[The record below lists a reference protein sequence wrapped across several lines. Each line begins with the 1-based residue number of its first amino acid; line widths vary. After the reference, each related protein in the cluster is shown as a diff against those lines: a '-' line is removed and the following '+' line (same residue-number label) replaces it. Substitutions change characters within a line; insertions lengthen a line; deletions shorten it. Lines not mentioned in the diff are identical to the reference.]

1 MAKQVLEIEVPDG
14 KKAIWKD
21 GRVVFE
27 DVDTMESIKTIEDA
41 AKFLA
46 DKRIC
51 EDILDSLSRL
61 PKDSFEWKIA
71 AYRAVVAA
79 VTYNEQRHLT
89 TGERWF
95 PTIEFCRPGKL
106 QNCCGDIIVGRIKSE
121 GEEFD
126 VVGAPLT
133 ARVRVSV
140 ASARMAACLAPGRV
154 SASGRLVQRKLPY
167 TFLSNLE
174 SFCLRLVMVVQ
185 TVIGDG
191 WHSHNLYISSGT
203 IHCRHNLQYY

>member
-1 MAKQVLEIEVPDG
+1 MKKQVIEIEVPDG

-41 AKFLA
+41 AQFLT

-51 EDILDSLSRL
+51 EDILDSLYRL
-61 PKDSFEWKIA
+61 PKYSFEWKIA

-79 VTYNEQRHLT
+79 VTYNEQRYLT
-89 TGERWF
+89 IGERWY

-106 QNCCGDIIVGRIKSE
+106 KNCHGDIVVGRIKSE

-126 VVGAPLT
+126 VVGGNAPDGAAAGLGGFHS
-133 ARVRVSV
+133 AGGVSGAWTTV
-140 ASARMAACLAPGRV
+140 GFRSVGSKKAA
-154 SASGRLVQRKLPY
+154 
-167 TFLSNLE
+167 
-174 SFCLRLVMVVQ
+174 M
-185 TVIGDG
+185 
-191 WHSHNLYISSGT
+191 YISRQFGKLLFEVSYGGT
-203 IHCRHNLQYY
+203 NCDWRWMA

>member
-27 DVDTMESIKTIEDA
+27 DIGNMENIKNIDDA
-41 AKFLA
+41 IRFLVKNEIG
-46 DKRIC
+46 D
-51 EDILDSLSRL
+51 DILNTLSKLL
-61 PKDSFEWKIA
+61 PNSFEWKVA

-95 PTIEFCRPGKL
+95 PTIEFCRPRKL
-106 QNCCGDIIVGRIKSE
+106 KNCCGDIVVGRIKSE

-126 VVGAPLT
+126 VVGGRAVGSTSMGLGGFGSHDG
-133 ARVRVSV
+133 VSDSWTTFGFHSV
-140 ASARMAACLAPGRV
+140 GSKKAA
-154 SASGRLVQRKLPY
+154 
-167 TFLSNLE
+167 
-174 SFCLRLVMVVQ
+174 
-185 TVIGDG
+185 
-191 WHSHNLYISSGT
+191 LYISKQFGKLLFEVSYGGT
-203 IHCRHNLQYY
+203 NCDWKWVE

>member
-21 GRVVFE
+21 GCVVFE

-41 AKFLA
+41 AQFLT

-106 QNCCGDIIVGRIKSE
+106 KNCCGDVVLGRIKSE

-126 VVGAPLT
+126 VVGGYASIGANAGLGCF
-133 ARVRVSV
+133 RSNYGVSHAWPTLGFRSV
-140 ASARMAACLAPGRV
+140 DSKKAA
-154 SASGRLVQRKLPY
+154 
-167 TFLSNLE
+167 
-174 SFCLRLVMVVQ
+174 
-185 TVIGDG
+185 
-191 WHSHNLYISSGT
+191 LYISKQFGKLLFEVSYGGT
-203 IHCRHNLQYY
+203 NCDWRWMA

>member
-51 EDILDSLSRL
+51 EDILDSLFRL
-61 PKDSFEWKIA
+61 TENSFEWKVA

-79 VTYNEQRHLT
+79 VTYNEQMYLT
-89 TGERWF
+89 TGECWF
-95 PTIEFCRPGKL
+95 PTIEFCHPGKL
-106 QNCCGDIIVGRIKSE
+106 KKCYGDTILGRIKSE

-126 VVGAPLT
+126 VVGGNAYDGAT
-133 ARVRVSV
+133 AGLGYFDSDLGVSYAWTSV
-140 ASARMAACLAPGRV
+140 GFRSVGSKKAA
-154 SASGRLVQRKLPY
+154 
-167 TFLSNLE
+167 
-174 SFCLRLVMVVQ
+174 
-185 TVIGDG
+185 
-191 WHSHNLYISSGT
+191 LYISKQFGKLLFEVSYGGT
-203 IHCRHNLQYY
+203 NCNWEWIAQS

>member
-1 MAKQVLEIEVPDG
+1 MRCPNPYCS
-14 KKAIWKD
+14 
-21 GRVVFE
+21 GRWSRT
-27 DVDTMESIKTIEDA
+27 DTMESIKTIEDA
-41 AKFLA
+41 AQFLT

-79 VTYNEQRHLT
+79 ITYNEQRHLT

-106 QNCCGDIIVGRIKSE
+106 KNCYGDVVLGRIKSE

-126 VVGAPLT
+126 VVGGGA
-133 ARVRVSV
+133 
-140 ASARMAACLAPGRV
+140 
-154 SASGRLVQRKLPY
+154 
-167 TFLSNLE
+167 
-174 SFCLRLVMVVQ
+174 
-185 TVIGDG
+185 GDG
-191 WHSHNLYISSGT
+191 TYAGLGCFDSDGGVSRAWADIGFRSVGSKKAALYISKQFGRLLFEVSYGGT
-203 IHCRHNLQYY
+203 NCDWRWMA

>member
-41 AKFLA
+41 AQFLA

-106 QNCCGDIIVGRIKSE
+106 KNCYGDIVVGRIKSE

-126 VVGAPLT
+126 VVGGITNDFSPAGLGRFDSLPG
-133 ARVRVSV
+133 VSGAWTDV
-140 ASARMAACLAPGRV
+140 GFRSVGSKKAA
-154 SASGRLVQRKLPY
+154 
-167 TFLSNLE
+167 
-174 SFCLRLVMVVQ
+174 
-185 TVIGDG
+185 
-191 WHSHNLYISSGT
+191 LYISKQFGKLLFEVSYGGT
-203 IHCRHNLQYY
+203 NCDWRWMA

>member
-41 AKFLA
+41 VQFLT

-95 PTIEFCRPGKL
+95 PTIEFCRPEKL
-106 QNCCGDIIVGRIKSE
+106 KNCCGDIVVGRIKSE
-121 GEEFD
+121 GEEFY
-126 VVGAPLT
+126 VVGGDAY
-133 ARVRVSV
+133 R
-140 ASARMAACLAPGRV
+140 SARAGLGGFYSDDGVSGAWTTVGFRSVGSEKAA
-154 SASGRLVQRKLPY
+154 
-167 TFLSNLE
+167 
-174 SFCLRLVMVVQ
+174 
-185 TVIGDG
+185 
-191 WHSHNLYISSGT
+191 LYISKQFGKLLFEVSYGGT
-203 IHCRHNLQYY
+203 NCDWRWMA

>member
-1 MAKQVLEIEVPDG
+1 MKQVLEIEVPDG

-51 EDILDSLSRL
+51 EDILDSLYRL

-89 TGERWF
+89 TRERWF
-95 PTIEFCRPGKL
+95 PTIEFCRQGKL
-106 QNCCGDIIVGRIKSE
+106 KNCHGDIVVGRIKSE

-126 VVGAPLT
+126 VVGGGASLG
-133 ARVRVSV
+133 ARAGLGDFGLS
-140 ASARMAACLAPGRV
+140 SGV
-154 SASGRLVQRKLPY
+154 SAAWS
-167 TFLSNLE
+167 TFGFRSVG
-174 SFCLRLVMVVQ
+174 SKKAA
-185 TVIGDG
+185 
-191 WHSHNLYISSGT
+191 LYISKQFGKLLFEVSYGGT
-203 IHCRHNLQYY
+203 NCDWKWID

>member
-1 MAKQVLEIEVPDG
+1 MEKVMKQVLEIEVPDG
-14 KKAIWKD
+14 KKAICND

-27 DVDTMESIKTIEDA
+27 DVDTMESIKTIKDA

-61 PKDSFEWKIA
+61 PNTSFEWKVA

-79 VTYNEQRHLT
+79 ITYNEQRYLT
-89 TGERWF
+89 TEERWF

-106 QNCCGDIIVGRIKSE
+106 KNCWGDTIVGRIKSE

-126 VVGAPLT
+126 VVCGRAYDGSNMGLGSFQSDFG
-133 ARVRVSV
+133 VSNPWTIIGFQSV
-140 ASARMAACLAPGRV
+140 SSKKAA
-154 SASGRLVQRKLPY
+154 
-167 TFLSNLE
+167 
-174 SFCLRLVMVVQ
+174 
-185 TVIGDG
+185 
-191 WHSHNLYISSGT
+191 LYISKQFGKLLFEISYGGT
-203 IHCRHNLQYY
+203 NCDWKWID

>member
-1 MAKQVLEIEVPDG
+1 MKKQVIEIEVPDG

-21 GRVVFE
+21 GRVVFK

-41 AKFLA
+41 AQFLT

-51 EDILDSLSRL
+51 EDILDSLYRL
-61 PKDSFEWKIA
+61 PKYSFEWKIA

-106 QNCCGDIIVGRIKSE
+106 KNCHGDIVVGRIKSE

-126 VVGAPLT
+126 VVGGCAPAGANAGL
-133 ARVRVSV
+133 
-140 ASARMAACLAPGRV
+140 GYFH
-154 SASGRLVQRKLPY
+154 SASGVSCAWAHVGFRSVGSKKAA
-167 TFLSNLE
+167 
-174 SFCLRLVMVVQ
+174 
-185 TVIGDG
+185 I
-191 WHSHNLYISSGT
+191 YISKQFGKLLFEVSYGG
-203 IHCRHNLQYY
+203 INCDWRWMA

>member
-1 MAKQVLEIEVPDG
+1 MVKQVLEIEVPDG

-41 AKFLA
+41 VQFLT
-46 DKRIC
+46 DKEIC
-51 EDILDSLSRL
+51 EDILDSLFRL

-71 AYRAVVAA
+71 AYRVVVAA

-106 QNCCGDIIVGRIKSE
+106 KNCYGDIVVGRIKSE

-126 VVGAPLT
+126 VVGGYALYGTNAGLGFFRSFYGASHPWAT
-133 ARVRVSV
+133 VSFRSV
-140 ASARMAACLAPGRV
+140 GSKKAA
-154 SASGRLVQRKLPY
+154 
-167 TFLSNLE
+167 
-174 SFCLRLVMVVQ
+174 
-185 TVIGDG
+185 
-191 WHSHNLYISSGT
+191 LYISKQFGKLLFEVSYGGT
-203 IHCRHNLQYY
+203 NCNWEWVS

>member
-1 MAKQVLEIEVPDG
+1 MVKQVLEIEVPDG

-106 QNCCGDIIVGRIKSE
+106 KNCYGDVVVGRIKSE

-126 VVGAPLT
+126 VVGGRANTGAGAGLGSFYSGNG
-133 ARVRVSV
+133 VSCACSNVGFRSVCSKKV
-140 ASARMAACLAPGRV
+140 A
-154 SASGRLVQRKLPY
+154 
-167 TFLSNLE
+167 
-174 SFCLRLVMVVQ
+174 
-185 TVIGDG
+185 
-191 WHSHNLYISSGT
+191 LYISKQFGKLLFEVSYGGT
-203 IHCRHNLQYY
+203 NCDWRWMA

>member
-41 AKFLA
+41 VQFLT
-46 DKRIC
+46 DKGIC
-51 EDILDSLSRL
+51 EDILDSLFRL
-61 PKDSFEWKIA
+61 PKDLFEWKIA

-89 TGERWF
+89 IGERWF
-95 PTIEFCRPGKL
+95 PTIEFCQPGKL
-106 QNCCGDIIVGRIKSE
+106 KNCYGDIVVGRIKSE

-126 VVGAPLT
+126 VVGGSACNGAYAGLGGFYSYNGVSYAWAPLGL
-133 ARVRVSV
+133 RSV
-140 ASARMAACLAPGRV
+140 GSKKAA
-154 SASGRLVQRKLPY
+154 
-167 TFLSNLE
+167 
-174 SFCLRLVMVVQ
+174 
-185 TVIGDG
+185 
-191 WHSHNLYISSGT
+191 LYISKQFGKLLFEVSYGGT
-203 IHCRHNLQYY
+203 NCDWRWMAQS

>member
-27 DVDTMESIKTIEDA
+27 DIDTMESIKTIEDA

-61 PKDSFEWKIA
+61 PKNSFEWKIA

-79 VTYNEQRHLT
+79 ITYNEQRHLT

-106 QNCCGDIIVGRIKSE
+106 KNCYGDVVLGRIKSE

-126 VVGAPLT
+126 VVGGSANGGAGAGLGHFDSYDG
-133 ARVRVSV
+133 VSNAWAYV
-140 ASARMAACLAPGRV
+140 GFRSVGSKKAA
-154 SASGRLVQRKLPY
+154 
-167 TFLSNLE
+167 
-174 SFCLRLVMVVQ
+174 
-185 TVIGDG
+185 
-191 WHSHNLYISSGT
+191 LYISKQFGRLLFEVSYGGT
-203 IHCRHNLQYY
+203 NCDWRWMA

>member
-14 KKAIWKD
+14 KKAVWKD

-27 DVDTMESIKTIEDA
+27 DVDTMERIKTIGDA
-41 AKFLA
+41 ARFLS
-46 DKRIC
+46 DKGIC

-61 PKDSFEWKIA
+61 PENSFEWKVA

-95 PTIEFCRPGKL
+95 PSIAFCRPGKL
-106 QNCCGDIIVGRIKSE
+106 KNCCGDTILGRIKSE

-126 VVGAPLT
+126 VVGGDADGGTIAGLGFFDSYGG
-133 ARVRVSV
+133 VSYAWAYV
-140 ASARMAACLAPGRV
+140 GFRSVGSKKAA
-154 SASGRLVQRKLPY
+154 
-167 TFLSNLE
+167 
-174 SFCLRLVMVVQ
+174 
-185 TVIGDG
+185 
-191 WHSHNLYISSGT
+191 LYISKQFGKLLFEVSYGGT
-203 IHCRHNLQYY
+203 NCDWKWIA

>member
-27 DVDTMESIKTIEDA
+27 DIDTMESIKTIEDA

-61 PKDSFEWKIA
+61 PKNSFEWKIA

-79 VTYNEQRHLT
+79 ITYNEQRHLT

-106 QNCCGDIIVGRIKSE
+106 KNCYGDVVLGRIKSE

-126 VVGAPLT
+126 VVGGGANLGAPAGLGCFGSGSGGSGAWAT
-133 ARVRVSV
+133 FGFRSV
-140 ASARMAACLAPGRV
+140 GSKKAALYIFKQF
-154 SASGRLVQRKLPY
+154 GRLLFEVSY
-167 TFLSNLE
+167 
-174 SFCLRLVMVVQ
+174 
-185 TVIGDG
+185 G
-191 WHSHNLYISSGT
+191 GT
-203 IHCRHNLQYY
+203 NCDWRWMA

>member
-41 AKFLA
+41 AQFLT

-51 EDILDSLSRL
+51 EDILDSLYRL
-61 PKDSFEWKIA
+61 PKYSFEWKIA

-79 VTYNEQRHLT
+79 VTYNEQGYLT

-106 QNCCGDIIVGRIKSE
+106 KNCCGDIVVGRIKSE

-126 VVGAPLT
+126 VVGGRAYGGAT
-133 ARVRVSV
+133 A
-140 ASARMAACLAPGRV
+140 G
-154 SASGRLVQRKLPY
+154 
-167 TFLSNLE
+167 LSNFY
-174 SFCLRLVMVVQ
+174 SDRGVSCAWAN
-185 TVIGDG
+185 IGFRSVG
-191 WHSHNLYISSGT
+191 SKKAAIYISRQFGKLLFEVSYGG
-203 IHCRHNLQYY
+203 INCDWRWMA

>member
-41 AKFLA
+41 VKFLM

-61 PKDSFEWKIA
+61 PKDLFEWKIT

-79 VTYNEQRHLT
+79 VTYNEQRHLI

-106 QNCCGDIIVGRIKSE
+106 KNCYGGVVVGRIKSE

-126 VVGAPLT
+126 VVGGGATYGAIAGLGSFNSN
-133 ARVRVSV
+133 AGVSYPYSSV
-140 ASARMAACLAPGRV
+140 GFRSVGSKKAA
-154 SASGRLVQRKLPY
+154 
-167 TFLSNLE
+167 
-174 SFCLRLVMVVQ
+174 
-185 TVIGDG
+185 
-191 WHSHNLYISSGT
+191 LYISKQFGKLLFEVSYGGT
-203 IHCRHNLQYY
+203 NCDWEWIV